1 MIIIGGTIRAA
12 NVSSHHDHR
21 IAMACAIAALK
32 ATGNISIEHA
42 EAVNKSYPEFYH
54 HLQMLGAAVSLV

>member
-1 MIIIGGTIRAA
+1 
-12 NVSSHHDHR
+12 
-21 IAMACAIAALK
+21 MACAIAALK
-32 ATGNISIEHA
+32 ATGISIEHA